1 MTNHTAHSPDRT
13 TDTPLIVCENL
24 VKIYKIADLEVVA
37 LQGLDLDVAQ
47 GEMLGIVGASG
58 SGKSTLLNIL
68 GGLDRPSAG
77 RVTVDGRDLLK
88 LSEGALDRYRR
99 TQVGFVWQQ
108 VARNLISYLSAR
120 DNVELPMT
128 VAGVGLRQ
136 KRKRSREL
144 LEMVGLWE
152 HRHHR
157 LAQLSGGQQQRVAI
171 AVALANRPALLL
183 GDEPTGEVDSATA
196 HSLLDLFRELNR
208 AYGLTTII
216 VTHDPEIARRVDRVV
231 AIRDGK
237 TSTETIR
244 RVSQLE
250 QVMAGERPPDA
261 AALFDAAETGTGQ
274 EEAFHEYVVL
284 DSAGRL
290 QVPREYLEQFDIGD
304 RATLETTADGILIR
318 PVASREIA
326 GREIVG
332 REIAGRESAVAPL
345 PAGLDAEEPP
355 APRRRGVPGWWR
367 RKRKGSNG
375 PKEVGR

>member
-1 MTNHTAHSPDRT
+1 MMAGE
-13 TDTPLIVCENL
+13 PLIVCENL
-24 VKIYKIADLEVVA
+24 VKIYKVAELEVVA
-37 LQGLDLDVAQ
+37 LQGLELTVSR

-88 LSEGALDRYRR
+88 LPEGALDRYRR
-99 TQVGFVWQQ
+99 TEVGFVWQQ
-108 VARNLISYLSAR
+108 VARNLIPYLSAR
-120 DNVELPMT
+120 ANVELPMT
-128 VAGVGLRQ
+128 VAGVGLGQR
-136 KRKRSREL
+136 RERSREL
-144 LEMVGLWE
+144 LEMVDLWE

-196 HSLLDLFRELNR
+196 QGLLDLFGKLNR
-208 AYGLTTII
+208 AYGLTTIV
-216 VTHDPEIARRVDRVV
+216 VTHDPQIARRVDRVV

-250 QVMAGERPPDA
+250 QAMVGGAATGETR
-261 AALFDAAETGTGQ
+261 ALAE
-274 EEAFHEYVVL
+274 EPEAFQEYVVL

-290 QVPREYLEQFDIGD
+290 QVPREYLERFAIGD
-304 RATLETTADGILIR
+304 RVTLEAADDGILIR
-318 PVASREIA
+318 PVA
-326 GREIVG
+326 GRH
-332 REIAGRESAVAPL
+332 AAVAPL
-345 PAGLDAEEPP
+345 PVAPDTEEPP
-355 APRRRGVPGWWR
+355 AAR
-367 RKRKGSNG
+367 RKGLRGLWARFRRK
-375 PKEVGR
+375 